1 MAFSTALPQ
10 SADMEELFIAELR
23 ERLFAHF
30 VAGRWRVP
38 LAQRHL
44 AIGGR
49 SGALGQIVCAGPNDV
64 TRARSALRGES
75 AAPDI
80 LWQALEARAE
90 TFTQLR
96 AHEGWPDY
104 PPMRRALPVLPPA
117 AGGHGWVL
125 LSGAGCALPDLAA
138 LLIAGACGG
147 GMIWKPAPAAAAS
160 AHLMMDAIGP
170 LAGGRLA
177 MVQGDHATGAL
188 LAEGAAL
195 LWASPA
201 PPPAELPA
209 PVFSLQ
215 TRSADRR

>member
-1 MAFSTALPQ
+1 M
-10 SADMEELFIAELR
+10 DELFIAELR

-30 VAGRWRVP
+30 VAGCWRVP

-44 AIGGR
+44 VVGGF
-49 SGALGQIVCAGPNDV
+49 SGALGQIVCAGAGDIA
-64 TRARSALRGES
+64 RARAAERGES
-75 AAPDI
+75 AAPDA
-80 LWQALEARAE
+80 LWRALEARAE
-90 TFTQLR
+90 GFTHLR
-96 AHEGWPDY
+96 AHEGWPDDHL
-104 PPMRRALPVLPPA
+104 MRRALPVLPPV
-117 AGGHGWVL
+117 AGAHGWVL
-125 LSGAGCALPDLAA
+125 LSGAGCALRDLAA

-201 PPPAELPA
+201 PPPADLPA
-209 PVFSLQ
+209 PVFSLR
-215 TRSADRR
+215 TISADRR